1 MFPEKK
7 SKKNKQLHEKHDL
20 GFWYSILSG
29 YGINDKY
36 ITILV
41 LSVLILVWFIV
52 VFFQST
58 IIDFWG
64 LTKFCGASIALS
76 FIALYFIN
84 KRLVLQ
90 SEFWQHR
97 VALMLFTPAFLVCLF
112 ALNKLIIVEKS
123 SIIYTIKPGYKYR
136 MIALENGEGFEN
148 NFHHSRVYDFKE
160 FIRSGN
166 GLKNTF
172 EVDYNKGVLGYYSIA
187 DVHWV
192 D

>member
-7 SKKNKQLHEKHDL
+7 SKKNKQLHEKEDL

-52 VFFQST
+52 IFFQNT

-64 LTKFCGASIALS
+64 LTKFGGASIALS
-76 FIALYFIN
+76 FITLYFIN

-97 VALMLFTPAFLVCLF
+97 VALMLFTPIFLVALF
-112 ALNKLIIVEKS
+112 ALNKWIIVDQS
-123 SIIYTIKPGYKYR
+123 AIIYTIKPGYKYR
-136 MIALENGEGFEN
+136 MVAIENGEGLEN

-160 FIRSGN
+160 FIRTGN
-166 GLKNTF
+166 GTKNTF
-172 EVDYNKGVLGYYSIA
+172 VVSYDKGILGYYSIA
-187 DVHWV
+187 EVKWV